1 VNDKMSSP
9 QLSIVIPVYN
19 GRQYLQD
26 TLDSLVK
33 LEQVLSCEVLFQNCK
48 STDGT
53 SELLD
58 GFCHGHKNRFHFNE
72 QDAGQSDA
80 INKGTSRAKGRWVTW
95 LCADDII
102 LPAVARAISE
112 ADSASADLVYGDIV
126 FVEGSSIYPAIGTE
140 THFPGAL
147 AQRRLIIQQ
156 PGTCILRKAWQE
168 AEGVKLH
175 LNWSMDYD
183 LFMRLESKGKTFL
196 RSQHFLAIIRV
207 HPDAKTS
214 SGSIR
219 RLFEL
224 WSIIRNSHFRRP
236 AYFRFRP
243 YLVYGFEYLIKAL
256 ESRPRFRNFY
266 PVKKFLA
273 GLHRLF
279 WWIAGPAEQQA
290 IQQRFHNLSA
300 EVQQLAT
307 GAASQQE

>member
-1 VNDKMSSP
+1 MSVP

-19 GRQYLQD
+19 GGQYLQD
-26 TLDSLVK
+26 TLDSLVV
-33 LEQVLSCEVLFQNCK
+33 LEETFPCELLFQNCK
-48 STDGT
+48 SIDGT
-53 SELLD
+53 TELLD
-58 GFCHGHKNRFHFNE
+58 SFCQGHDNRFHFNE
-72 QDAGQSDA
+72 QDSGQSDA
-80 INKGTSRAKGRWVTW
+80 INRGTDRATGRWVTW

-102 LPAVARAISE
+102 LPAVAEAIHE
-112 ADSASADLVYGDIV
+112 AESSGADLVYGDIV

-168 AEGVKLH
+168 ADGVNLD

-183 LFMRLESKGKTFL
+183 LFMRLESKGKNFL
-196 RSQHFLAIIRV
+196 RSKLFLAIIRV

-224 WSIIRNSHFRRP
+224 WSVIWNSHLRRP

-243 YLVYGFEYLIKAL
+243 YLVYGSEYLIKAL
-256 ESRPRFRNFY
+256 ESRPRFRNRY
-266 PVKKFLA
+266 LAKKFLA
-273 GLHRLF
+273 VLHRLF
-279 WWIAGPAEQQA
+279 WRIAGPAEQNV
-290 IQQRFHNLSA
+290 IQQRFHNLSP
-300 EVQQLAT
+300 EVEKLAA
-307 GAASQQE
+307 GIAGQEAQG